1 MEITIK
7 INPRSKQAKAFLE
20 YLKVLPFVQI
30 EEKDKSGYTP
40 EFTDKIKKGEADIK
54 KGKTTRINP
63 DNVWENIL

>member
-30 EEKDKSGYTP
+30 EEKDNVSYNP
-40 EFTDKIKKGEADIK
+40 EFTEKIKKGEADIK
-54 KGKTTRINP
+54 QGKTTRINP

>member
-20 YLKVLPFVQI
+20 YLKVLPFIQI
-30 EEKDKSGYTP
+30 EEKGKTNYSA
-40 EFTDKIKKGEADIK
+40 EFSEKIKKGETDIK
-54 KGKTTRINP
+54 KGKTTRLNS

>member
-7 INPRSKQAKAFLE
+7 IDPRSKQAKAFLE

-30 EEKDKSGYTP
+30 EEKEKTNYSA
-40 EFTDKIKKGEADIK
+40 EFSKKIKKGEADIE
-54 KGKTTRINP
+54 KGNTTRLNS

>member
-30 EEKDKSGYTP
+30 EEKDKTSYSP
-40 EFTDKIKKGEADIK
+40 EFASKIKKGEADIK
-54 KGKTTRINP
+54 KGKTTRVNP